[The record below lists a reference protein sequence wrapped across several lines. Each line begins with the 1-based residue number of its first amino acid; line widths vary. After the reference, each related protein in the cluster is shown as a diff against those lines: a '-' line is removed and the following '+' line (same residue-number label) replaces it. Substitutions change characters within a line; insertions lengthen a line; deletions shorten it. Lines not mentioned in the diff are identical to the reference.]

1 MNAARCPAGTIWKC
15 CKFEKTVTKD
25 ARGPVD
31 YEVSG
36 GEIEQPV
43 DELILSANIMLA
55 DDHDGNQTA
64 LFSYNDPG
72 QLPITPVRNAEGEWV
87 RLKVRVVGPTLWLR
101 AWEARVG
108 RVKLYLLDS
117 NDPANS
123 PVNRGVTSELYG
135 GGKELRLQQEMVLG
149 LGGWRLLHAVGLK
162 PEVLSSE

>member
-1 MNAARCPAGTIWKC
+1 M
-15 CKFEKTVTKD
+15 
-25 ARGPVD
+25 D

-64 LFSYNDPG
+64 LFPYNDPG
-72 QLPITPVRNAEGEWV
+72 QLPITPVRNAEGESV